1 MVGPFVLQTD
11 YRMSYNN
18 EALDGVGR
26 RQVKYEGV
34 AGEDRTSGQSWNV
47 CLFLNNQEC
56 TFWWSKVAD
65 IKYW

>member
-1 MVGPFVLQTD
+1 MIDPDYIPRWSLCFALKATRMVGPFVLQTD

-34 AGEDRTSGQSWNV
+34 AGEDRTSGQS
-47 CLFLNNQEC
+47 
-56 TFWWSKVAD
+56 
-65 IKYW
+65 